1 MTGSM
6 PSVRHSSRM
15 HVVRRL
21 NPVAK
26 AQETRGLLLEPQRS
40 QAERLEQA
48 QALAAKGFQIFM
60 LHPWL

>member
-1 MTGSM
+1 
-6 PSVRHSSRM
+6 M